1 MEKEIFGFELDNRG
15 LFKYQ
20 GRLQHLIEKLSAISK
35 KPSNYEGRKE

>member
-20 GRLQHLIEKLSAISK
+20 SKLLHLLWNLLPGISLGLK
-35 KPSNYEGRKE
+35 